1 VVPLNRLKAPV
12 LLLAVL
18 ALSACHVGN
27 NPRPELV
34 HADTAAAMDI
44 RATSAVYKD
53 ALVHGD
59 PRRIGPLL
67 TPDALVAESGA
78 GDVIGPAAVLAG
90 LREFFEIGGRITRL
104 EMETQE
110 LHVDGGVAFE
120 FGTFEA
126 GYTVVEGEEQIM
138 RGRHVIRWEQG
149 PEARWRISR
158 FLVNHLPP
166 PEPDD
171 TAGD

>member
-1 VVPLNRLKAPV
+1 MTRLKSTLP
-12 LLLAVL
+12 LLAAL
-18 ALSACHVGN
+18 AGSACHVGS

-44 RATSAVYKD
+44 RATSAVYQD
-53 ALVHGD
+53 ALVRAD

-67 TPDALVAESGA
+67 TPDALVSESGA
-78 GDVIGPAAVLAG
+78 ADVVGPAAVQAG

-104 EMETQE
+104 DMETQE
-110 LHVDGGVAFE
+110 LHVDGSVAFE

-126 GYTVVEGEEQIM
+126 GYAVVEGEEQVM
-138 RGRHVIRWEQG
+138 RGRHVIRWERG

-166 PEPDD
+166 PEPGD
-171 TAGD
+171 TASGR